1 MVPPT
6 GIHAPPTVAVHQT
19 TAWDSLP
26 GPGAYVSRRTGR
38 LYRVPPSSLAEGYGP
53 VIPILGPS
61 GEEIVTRL
69 SEDAY
74 EPVTTLRRLAA
85 EASVAPAF

>member
-1 MVPPT
+1 MVPPHGT
-6 GIHAPPTVAVHQT
+6 ASPGIGSSYR
-19 TAWDSLP
+19 TAMWDELP

-38 LYRVPPSSLAEGYGP
+38 LYRVPASSLAEGYGP
-53 VIPILGPS
+53 VIPILGPN

-74 EPVTTLRRLAA
+74 EPVTNLRLLAA
-85 EASVAPAF
+85 EASIAPAF

>member
-1 MVPPT
+1 MAPPT
-6 GIHAPPTVAVHQT
+6 GTHAPASAAFQRT
-19 TAWDSLP
+19 TSWDDLP

-38 LYRVPPSSLAEGYGP
+38 LYRVPASSLAEGYGP
-53 VIPILGPS
+53 VIPILGPN

-74 EPVTTLRRLAA
+74 EPVVNLRRLAA
-85 EASVAPAF
+85 ESSIAPAF

>member
-1 MVPPT
+1 M
-6 GIHAPPTVAVHQT
+6 APPHGTPSAGMISSLRT
-19 TAWDSLP
+19 TPWDDLP

-53 VIPILGPS
+53 VIPILGPN

-74 EPVTTLRRLAA
+74 EPVTNLRRLAV
-85 EASVAPAF
+85 ESSIAPAF